1 LLQSTVLKGFQFRFD
16 DCYHQPDAKE
26 MCLDPVYQ
34 AFVFPEYQLEK
45 TRADAAE
52 QQTTLEKTRAEAEKT
67 RADAAEQQTTLEK
80 TRAEAEKTRADTAE
94 QKLLSLQATLT

>member
-45 TRADAAE
+45 MRADAAE
-52 QQTTLEKTRAEAEKT
+52 QQITLEKTRA
-67 RADAAEQQTTLEK
+67 DDAEQQISIEK
-80 TRAEAEKTRADTAE
+80 IRAEAEKTRADTAE